1 MKTERIQEPQREVD
15 VVEQADVVV
24 IGSGPGGLTAAVA
37 AARQGAK
44 TVIVERYGVFGGLAT
59 TCLMGP
65 LFGYAPLGGYSAK
78 KGKQRKEQYI
88 YGDAHAMPILDG
100 LPVEIVRR
108 LQKIGGAPDN
118 GKIDWKSVRF
128 DPELFKF
135 VCDDMVTE
143 AKVIP
148 YLHSYCV
155 NAVVRDGK
163 IKAIVVESKSGRQ
176 AIKGKIF
183 IDATGD
189 GDVAFFSGCSY
200 NKGRPADGATQSFGS
215 RFRIG
220 GVRKRTAAEKEK
232 CLKLCG
238 KAIAEKKIRAF
249 AAIDFSEQGS
259 TVRESEI
266 SPDITRCRG
275 DGTNV
280 KDLIAAEIQVRK
292 DTYEMFRFLKAK
304 APGFESS
311 YLIDTPFTIGVRET
325 RQIEGL
331 YKLTND
337 DVNHGRKFP
346 ERTIAR
352 GCWYLDIHCPLGRLT
367 SGAGK
372 FAPLC
377 SLECEINPPC
387 FMKLKHK
394 EQLIPYLRL
403 PDNDYYDIPYDCLV
417 SKDIGNLLIS
427 GRCISATH
435 GAMSSLRVIGTC
447 FAIGEGAGVAGA
459 LCAQAAVKPAA
470 LDAGKLQKA
479 LKESGVPL

>member
-1 MKTERIQEPQREVD
+1 MQKNKVCEPRREVD
-15 VVEQADVVV
+15 VVEEADVVV

-44 TVIVERYGVFGGLAT
+44 TILVERYGVFGGLAT

-65 LFGYAPLGGYSAK
+65 LFGYAPLGSFSRDK
-78 KGKQRKEQYI
+78 KAQREEQYV
-88 YGDAHAMPILDG
+88 YGDAHARPILKG

-118 GKIDWKSVRF
+118 RDIDWKSVRF

-135 VCDDMVTE
+135 VCDDMVTG

-148 YLHSYCV
+148 FLHSYCV
-155 NAVVRDGK
+155 NAIVKNRK
-163 IKAIVVESKSGRQ
+163 IDAIVIESKSGRQ
-176 AIKGKIF
+176 AIRGKIF

-189 GDVAFFSGCSY
+189 GDVAYFCGCSY
-200 NKGRPADGATQSFGS
+200 TKGREADGATQSFGS

-232 CLKLCG
+232 CLKLCS
-238 KAIAEKKIRAF
+238 KAIADRKIRAF
-249 AAIDFSEQGS
+249 AAIDFGEQGS
-259 TVRESEI
+259 TVRDSEI

-275 DGTNV
+275 DGTNLR
-280 KDLIAAEIQVRK
+280 DLIAAELQIRR
-292 DTYEMFRFLKAK
+292 DTYEMFKFLKAK

-337 DVNHGRKFP
+337 DVNNGKKFP
-346 ERTIAR
+346 ERAIAR

-367 SGAGK
+367 SSAGK

-387 FMKLKHK
+387 HMKTKHRDK
-394 EQLIPYLRL
+394 LIPYLRL
-403 PDNDYYDIPYDCLV
+403 PANDYYDIPYDCLV
-417 SKDIGNLLIS
+417 AKDLDNLLVS

-459 LCAQAAVKPAA
+459 LCAQEAVKPGA
-470 LDAGKLQKA
+470 LNVSKLQKVMRA
-479 LKESGVPL
+479 SGVPL